1 MSKPATMLILL
12 VAPKNKELP
21 ALPWVDQEIQAIVNS
36 GLQVQL
42 ERDVNE
48 RLLSELLGRRQWDIV
63 WFASHGTQ
71 AGIALSDGI
80 ISTEALASM
89 LRSVSVKYVVLNTCE
104 SVHVAAAISEEADCD
119 VICTISPTIEDK
131 QAWLTASNMARRL
144 AAGDTVFDAF
154 RRSRPTQP
162 GKYIYLPGSGGFRA
176 TLHEQVQRLTS
187 AIENGNPEEVE
198 RIVGG
203 LADLG
208 ARVSSLE
215 VSFSSAETERK
226 QDRERLKAME
236 RKLSPP
242 ISAILFAVAV
252 AIIFTANIFVIF
264 WLLNNTELWPVLRE
278 EPVIIGLFEI
288 AVVLLMATWT
298 RQAILITRGEGAGR

>member
-1 MSKPATMLILL
+1 MPKPESILILL

-21 ALPWVDQEIQAIVNS
+21 VLPWVDQEIQVIVNS

-63 WFASHGTQ
+63 WFASHGTT
-71 AGIALSDGI
+71 AGVALSDGI
-80 ISTEALASM
+80 IPTETLASM
-89 LRSVSVKYVVLNTCE
+89 LRSVSVKCVVLNTCE

-119 VICTISPTIEDK
+119 VICTISPSIEDK

-144 AAGDTVFDAF
+144 AAGDSVFDAF
-154 RRSRPTQP
+154 KRSRPTQP
-162 GKYIYLPGSGGFRA
+162 GKYIYLPGSGGFRT
-176 TLHEQVQRLTS
+176 TLNQQVARLTS
-187 AIENGNPEEVE
+187 AIENGNPEEIE
-198 RIVGG
+198 RIIGG

-208 ARVSSLE
+208 KRVSDLE
-215 VSFSSAETERK
+215 AARGR
-226 QDRERLKAME
+226 DDGRLTVLE

-242 ISAILFAVAV
+242 LAAVLFAAAAVLVFFINISAV
-252 AIIFTANIFVIF
+252 F

-278 EPVIIGLFEI
+278 EP
-288 AVVLLMATWT
+288 AVVTGFELAVLMLMVTWV
-298 RQAILITRGEGAGR
+298 RQAILISRGEGAGK

>member
-1 MSKPATMLILL
+1 MANMLILL
-12 VAPKNKELP
+12 VAPKNKALP
-21 ALPWVDQEIQAIVNS
+21 VLPWVDQEIQAIVNS
-36 GLQVQL
+36 GLTVQL

-63 WFASHGTQ
+63 WFASHGTST
-71 AGIALSDGI
+71 GVALSDGI

-89 LRSVSVKYVVLNTCE
+89 LRSVNVRYVVLNTCE

-154 RRSRPTQP
+154 KRSRPTQP
-162 GKYIYLPGSGGFRA
+162 GKYIYLPGSGGFRT
-176 TLHEQVQRLTS
+176 TLHQQVARLTS
-187 AIENGNPEEVE
+187 AIENGDPEEVE

-208 ARVSSLE
+208 KRVSDLE
-215 VSFSSAETERK
+215 ISEERQNVLLAEHTHDIAEI
-226 QDRERLKAME
+226 QG
-236 RKLSPP
+236 KLSPP
-242 ISAILFAVAV
+242 ASIILIAAVLV
-252 AIIFTANIFVIF
+252 TTFLSNIFAMF
-264 WLLNNTELWPVLRE
+264 WIVNNEELWQVLKRV
-278 EPVIIGLFEI
+278 PLVIGGFEA
-288 AVVLLMATWT
+288 AVVLFMATLLWLA
-298 RQAILITRGEGAGR
+298 RLIYRGERAGR

>member
-1 MSKPATMLILL
+1 MANMLILL
-12 VAPKNKELP
+12 VAPKNKALP
-21 ALPWVDQEIQAIVNS
+21 VLPWVDQEIQAIVNS
-36 GLQVQL
+36 GLTVQL

-63 WFASHGTQ
+63 WFASHGTST
-71 AGIALSDGI
+71 GVALSDGI

-89 LRSVSVKYVVLNTCE
+89 LRSVNVRYVVLNTCE

-154 RRSRPTQP
+154 KRSRPTQP
-162 GKYIYLPGSGGFRA
+162 GKYIYLPGSGGFRT
-176 TLHEQVQRLTS
+176 TLHQQVARLTS
-187 AIENGNPEEVE
+187 AIESGDPEGVE

-208 ARVSSLE
+208 KRVGDLE
-215 VSFSSAETERK
+215 ISEERQNVLLAEHTHDIAAI
-226 QDRERLKAME
+226 Q
-236 RKLSPP
+236 RKLAPP
-242 ISAILFAVAV
+242 LSAILFAVA
-252 AIIFTANIFVIF
+252 AIVVFIVNTSGMF
-264 WLLNNTELWPVLRE
+264 WLLNNEELWPVLSQ
-278 EPVIIGLFEI
+278 EPVIVAGFEL
-288 AVVLLMATWT
+288 AVVALIVTWT
-298 RQAILITRGEGAGR
+298 RQAILISRGEGAGR